1 MTAPEE
7 LDGQTSIDEVLAD
20 LGEPWTA
27 EPLEDDEDVQPTL
40 F

>member
-1 MTAPEE
+1 VATPDE
-7 LDGQTSIDEVLAD
+7 LDGQTSIEEVLAE

-27 EPLEDDEDVQPTL
+27 EPSEEDAEAPNL